1 MEKSIGKVTHF
12 FSKISVAVLEIT
24 NELRVGDEIHVQG
37 HITDFTQRVTSMEIE
52 HKMVELVGPGMEVA
66 MEVEEYVREGDEIFK
81 VID

>member
-12 FSKISVAVLEIT
+12 FGKLSVAVLDIT
-24 NELRVGDEIHVQG
+24 NELTVGDEIHILG

-66 MEVEEYVREGDEIFK
+66 MKVEEYVREGDEVFK

>member
-24 NELRVGDEIHVQG
+24 NELRVGDEIHVLG